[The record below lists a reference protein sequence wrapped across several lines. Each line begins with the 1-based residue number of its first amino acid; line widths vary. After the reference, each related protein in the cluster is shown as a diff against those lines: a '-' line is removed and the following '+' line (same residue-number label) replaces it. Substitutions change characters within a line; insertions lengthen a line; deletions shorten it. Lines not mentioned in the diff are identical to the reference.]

1 MWIFRKNASG
11 PSSVVRGS
19 GIVARRLSAP
29 CIWSAVYDLLIAFC
43 FLLSAFYVID
53 APICFCAIPGRY
65 EVKEIKPHIFIWVPD
80 DIIYQ
85 VGDPQ
90 FERAGTAGFIITQE
104 GVVVVNTT
112 NNPFNAREL
121 LYEIRQRTDKP
132 VKYVINTDARGDH
145 MLGNEVFVDQQ
156 ATIISTSVAQAEMR
170 VYQQDLTRRMADDPR
185 LQLRMR
191 GIHPTLSTQT
201 FAGELTLRLGGEEIK
216 LLDLGR
222 GASAGDAAVYLP
234 GAKVLFLGDLYENG
248 YLPRR
253 GMSDV
258 RPWLEI
264 LRQVES
270 LDVVSYIPG
279 QGPPGDKNDF
289 QDFRRFLEWVAAELQ
304 PSLTPETLPSPGQ
317 VAKMAIVN

>member
-1 MWIFRKNASG
+1 MNQWLNE
-11 PSSVVRGS
+11 SVRSKGRMQRTLT
-19 GIVARRLSAP
+19 AYCL
-29 CIWSAVYDLLIAFC
+29 
-43 FLLSAFYVID
+43 LLSAFSVIYTTNS
-53 APICFCAIPGRY
+53 FCAIPGRY

-80 DIIYQ
+80 DVIYQ

-90 FERAGTAGFIITQE
+90 FERAGTAGFIITSE

-156 ATIISTSVAQAEMR
+156 ATIISSSVAQAEMR
-170 VYQQDLTRRMADDPR
+170 NYQQDLTRRMADDPR
-185 LQLRMR
+185 MQLRMR
-191 GIHPTLSTQT
+191 GIHPALPTQT
-201 FAGELTLRLGGEEIK
+201 FAGELTLHLGGEEIK

-222 GASAGDAAVYLP
+222 GVLAGDAAVYLP

-253 GMSDV
+253 GMGDV

-270 LDVVSYIPG
+270 LDVLDYIPG
-279 QGPPGDKNDF
+279 LGPPGAKKDF

-304 PSLTPETLPSPGQ
+304 PSPTPETLPSQGQ
-317 VAKMAIVN
+317 VAKMATVN